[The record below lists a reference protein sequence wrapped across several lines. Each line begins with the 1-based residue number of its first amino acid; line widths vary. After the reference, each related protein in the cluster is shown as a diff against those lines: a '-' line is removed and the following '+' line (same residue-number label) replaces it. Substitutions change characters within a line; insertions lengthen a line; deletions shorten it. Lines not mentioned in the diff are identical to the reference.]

1 MRENTNGRLQGSKYD
16 KILRENMQFILPGI
30 IEKVLKLNIVKSA
43 ELNDKIQI
51 TRQKE
56 VDALYMVTDADG
68 VSSILQVEFE
78 SSNRPKMHFRMAEY
92 RSMLHQIYDQPINQY
107 VMYMGKDALN
117 MPSKID
123 LPGFKYEYKL
133 ISFSELPYE
142 LFLSSDEPEAQLL
155 AVLAN
160 FGDKEPAEVIQAILE
175 KIGKGDSDVLM
186 GNKYYEQLRVI
197 VQLRK
202 LDKELEMA
210 MDSVNTFWRKERD
223 VLFKWGKKE
232 GIEKGIQKGEHK
244 KAVEVAKEM
253 LVEKEPLERIAKYTK
268 LSIKE
273 IEVL

>member
-1 MRENTNGRLQGSKYD
+1 
-16 KILRENMQFILPGI
+16 
-30 IEKVLKLNIVKSA
+30 
-43 ELNDKIQI
+43 
-51 TRQKE
+51 
-56 VDALYMVTDADG
+56 
-68 VSSILQVEFE
+68 
-78 SSNRPKMHFRMAEY
+78 
-92 RSMLHQIYDQPINQY
+92 
-107 VMYMGKDALN
+107 

-160 FGDKEPAEVIQAILE
+160 FGDKEPAEVIRAILE
-175 KIGKGDSDVLM
+175 KIGKGDPDVLM

-223 VLFKWGKKE
+223 ILFKWGKKE
-232 GIEKGIQKGEHK
+232 GLEKGIQKGIEKGEHK
-244 KAVEVAKEM
+244 KALEMAKEM